1 MTAWQNAVIRADAT
15 IRDAIRSIAESSAQI
30 AVVCDDQN
38 RLLGAVTD
46 GDVRRGLLRDY
57 NLDTPVDQIM
67 ERQPVTAP
75 ADTDPVE
82 LLRMMREHYVH
93 QVPLLSD
100 GRIVEIAYI
109 DELIAV
115 QPARD
120 NWVVLMAGGE
130 GTRLR
135 PMTEDL
141 PKPLIP
147 VGAKPILETII
158 ENFVE
163 NGFRKFFI
171 TLHYKADA
179 IIHHFGDGSRF
190 GASITYVEESDPRG
204 TAGALKLLPE
214 KPTKPLIVM
223 NGDLLTR
230 VDFSSLIQFHETASA
245 DLTMCVRNYEIE
257 VPFGV
262 VEIEN
267 DRISRIDEKPIQ
279 KFLVNAGIYVLG
291 SHTIDMVPDGTR
303 FDMPSLFEM
312 AIQKGM
318 TTTSF
323 PIHEYWIDVGRLED
337 LNQANVDFDGVFR
350 Q

>member
-1 MTAWQNAVIRADAT
+1 MITWRNAIIGADAT
-15 IRDAIRSIAESSAQI
+15 IRDAIRSIAESAAQI
-30 AVVCDDQN
+30 AVVCDDQD

-67 ERQPVTAP
+67 ERRPVTAP
-75 ADTDPVE
+75 ANSDAAE
-82 LLRMMREHYVH
+82 LLRMMRENYVH
-93 QVPLLSD
+93 QLPLLRD

-109 DELIAV
+109 DDLIAV
-115 QPARD
+115 QAVHD
-120 NWVVLMAGGE
+120 NWVVLMAGGQ

-147 VGAKPILETII
+147 IGTKPILETII

-190 GASITYVEESDPRG
+190 GASITYVEETDPRG

-214 KPTKPLIVM
+214 KPIAPLIVM

-230 VDFSSLIQFHETASA
+230 VDFSSLIKFHETERS

-262 VEIEN
+262 VDIEN
-267 DRISRIDEKPIQ
+267 DCISRIDEKPVHN
-279 KFLVNAGIYVLG
+279 FLVNAGIYVLG
-291 SHTIDMVPDGTR
+291 TNTLDMVPDGTR
-303 FDMPSLFEM
+303 FDMPSLFEK
-312 AIQKGM
+312 AIQHGM
-318 TTTSF
+318 KATSF

-337 LNQANVDFDGVFR
+337 LNQANLDFDGVFR